1 MPSESMRELILLR
14 PDASGPMVFNHRKG
28 LVGVGLPRQVT
39 RSSKTPFDRARLEPP
54 DRQWLARLAGNQAC
68 E

>member
-1 MPSESMRELILLR
+1 MPSESMRELTFLR
-14 PDASGPMVFNHRKG
+14 SDSSWLEPMVFTHRKR

-54 DRQWLARLAGNQAC
+54 DR
-68 E
+68 